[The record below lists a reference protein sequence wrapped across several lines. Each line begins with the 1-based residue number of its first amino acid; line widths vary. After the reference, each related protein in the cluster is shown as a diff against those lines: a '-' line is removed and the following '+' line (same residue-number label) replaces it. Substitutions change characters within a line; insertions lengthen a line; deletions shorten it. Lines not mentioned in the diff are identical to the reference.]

1 MTTLKSPDTE
11 AISDLVG
18 QYDRLSEPDRRRYSE
33 TETRTN
39 FIDRLFLALGWPV
52 YDRAHV
58 ERETTV
64 AEGKR
69 PDYIFK
75 LHGVPRLF
83 LEAKPLRDDVY
94 NLEYARDAITKA
106 YNKGV
111 AWAGVTN
118 FANLVIFDA
127 QEELR
132 PPAPPGRVLDL
143 SCGDYLRPDAG
154 LYFLTP
160 HVLDQHLL
168 DEHAQRTGVRRRA
181 VPIEKRLYESMR
193 QWRELL
199 FNHMRAAL
207 DWKTDAQLRTG
218 DEAIQ
223 RLIDR
228 LIFLR
233 NCEDRGIGKTD
244 LRALLHRIRSRPRS
258 VRVTESLLRI
268 FAEAAAIYDSELFH
282 ADALVDVLLLGLATR
297 TDVDDT
303 LGEIIEGLYSVP
315 RSYAEYDFAQMD
327 ADVLGQV
334 YEQYLG
340 YVPQHVRQL
349 AAQQPLPGQPAREIT
364 VEAKRERRKQRG
376 IYYTP
381 KWVVDYIV
389 RQTVGRFLEE
399 HRDDPEAIANLTILD
414 PACGS
419 GSFLIRAYETLLEHH
434 ARQMGG
440 DVGHLDR
447 KMREWVLR
455 HNIFGV
461 DLDPQAVEIARL
473 NLLIRMVREEEELPS
488 LADNIRLGNSLIS
501 GDEKD
506 MRSYFGRLWREKQR
520 FDWQRE
526 FPDIM
531 TRGGFDVV
539 IGNPPYVETSLIPV
553 EERDYYREQYKTA
566 HGGFDLYVLFMER
579 ALELLREGGWLS
591 LITSGKF
598 LKADYGKRLCDLIES
613 TSAPTDL
620 VDLSCRKE
628 VFARA
633 TNYPVIIV
641 CRKINRHQPL
651 RYTLVPEHAAIEI
664 VDALNEVIGQLG
676 YNAPAGSLTH
686 GLWPPLRQ
694 MAQTGELLFEKLSA
708 IPSRLGDT
716 NVAHIFHGLQTN
728 ADRVFVVQRIA
739 DHDQGFTRVR
749 SPATGRERDLEAALL
764 HPLLKG
770 SVHMRRWRPS
780 ETNLLLLFPYPGGS
794 STLIPPEVMADSYPA
809 TWEYLNLPECKGI
822 LEGREVR
829 VVDGQESYRW
839 RGHPEWY
846 GYGRLVNHG
855 RFGVTRPRLLTPSL
869 AQRASFSYDPDGRC
883 YFLGSGGGGGGGYGI
898 ELNPGLCCSPLFVL
912 GLLNSVLSDWFLRR
926 ISSPFR
932 GGYWAYNR
940 QYISGLPMHLP
951 DMDTAKDKRLHDDL
965 VMLVERM
972 LDLHQRL
979 AAKAKVHDEERAQ
992 IEREIA
998 RTNREIDDLVY
1009 DLYGLTAAERD
1020 LVEREMAR

>member
-18 QYDRLSEPDRRRYSE
+18 QYDRLSEADRRRYSE

-83 LEAKPLRDDVY
+83 LEAKPLRDDIY
-94 NLEYARDAITKA
+94 NLDYARDAITKA

-111 AWAGVTN
+111 PWAGVSN
-118 FANLVIFDA
+118 FVNLVIFDA

-143 SCGDYLRPDAG
+143 TCRDYPRPDAG
-154 LYFLTP
+154 LHFLTP
-160 HVLDQHLL
+160 HALDQRLL

-244 LRALLHRIRSRPRS
+244 LRALLHRVRSHPRN

-268 FAEAAAIYDSELFH
+268 FAEAAATYDSELFQT
-282 ADALVDVLLLGLATR
+282 DALVDVLLLGLATR

-303 LGEIIEGLYSVP
+303 VAKIIEGLYSVP

-340 YVPQHVRQL
+340 YVPRRLRQL
-349 AAQQPLPGQPAREIT
+349 AAQQPLPGMPAPEIA
-364 VEAKRERRKQRG
+364 VEAKRERRKERG

-399 HRDDPEAIANLTILD
+399 HANDPEAIANLTILD

-419 GSFLIRAYETLLEHH
+419 GSFLIHAYETLLEHH

-461 DLDPQAVEIARL
+461 DVDPQAVEIARM
-473 NLLIRMVREEEELPS
+473 NLLIRMVREEEELPP
-488 LADNIRLGNSLIS
+488 LADNIRLGNSLVS
-501 GDEKD
+501 GGETEL
-506 MRSYFGRLWREKQR
+506 RPYFGKGWKAKAP
-520 FDWQRE
+520 FDWRQE

-531 TRGGFDVV
+531 ARGGFDIV
-539 IGNPPYVETSLIPV
+539 IGNPPYVRIQTLD
-553 EERDYYREQYKTA
+553 RDEVRFYNDKYDAATGNY
-566 HGGFDLYVLFMER
+566 DIYCLFIER
-579 ALELLREGGWLS
+579 ALHLLKPGGRLGFIVPNKFMQAAYGRGLRKVLAS
-591 LITSGKF
+591 TKAVSKLVDFGDAQVFESGTNYTCLLFATTSPQGCVTYVPA
-598 LKADYGKRLCDLIES
+598 ADYLRSRHEKPNIAEIDQLAFA
-613 TSAPTDL
+613 APPKSD
-620 VDLSCRKE
+620 E
-628 VFARA
+628 GPWVFPA
-633 TNYPVIIV
+633 PS
-641 CRKINRHQPL
+641 QF
-651 RYTLVPEHAAIEI
+651 TL
-664 VDALNEVIGQLG
+664 L
-676 YNAPAGSLTH
+676 
-686 GLWPPLRQ
+686 
-694 MAQTGELLFEKLSA
+694 
-708 IPSRLGDT
+708 SRLESGSKLASIT
-716 NVAHIFHGLQTN
+716 RGIFQGVITG
-728 ADRVFVVQRIA
+728 ADRVFILRLLSTNQ
-739 DHDQGFTRVR
+739 
-749 SPATGRERDLEAALL
+749 ATGIATVKSDATRRQHEIEPDILR
-764 HPLLKG
+764 PMVKG
-770 SVHMRRWRPS
+770 SRHVHHYQIDTPD
-780 ETNLLLLFPYPGGS
+780 LILLFPYAAEGDTARLLTKEEM
-794 STLIPPEVMADSYPA
+794 STSYPKA
-809 TWEYLNLPECKGI
+809 WKYLTANRGR
-822 LEGREVR
+822 LENRE
-829 VVDGQESYRW
+829 GGKW
-839 RGHPEWY
+839 RGQSWY
-846 GYGRLVNHG
+846 GYSRIQNMFEFQKPKLLVPYMVD
-855 RFGVTRPRLLTPSL
+855 RV
-869 AQRASFSYDPDGRC
+869 RAAYD
-883 YFLGSGGGGGGGYGI
+883 GSGGLYMVNVTTGGYGI
-898 ELNPGLCCSPLFVL
+898 ILNRPELYPLAL
-912 GLLNSVLSDWFLRR
+912 AILNSALAHFYLRQTATR
-926 ISSPFR
+926 HA
-932 GGYWAYNR
+932 GNYYGCT
-940 QYISGLPMHLP
+940 SGTLGALPLP
-951 DMDTAKDKRLHDDL
+951 NVGLQNITLDKRHVHL
-965 VMLVERM
+965 VALVQRM

-979 AAKAKVHDEERAQ
+979 AAKGKVHDEERAQ
-992 IEREIA
+992 IEREID
-998 RTNREIDDLVY
+998 RTDREIDDLVY
-1009 DLYGLTAAERD
+1009 DLYGLTAAERA
-1020 LVEREMAR
+1020 LVEREITR